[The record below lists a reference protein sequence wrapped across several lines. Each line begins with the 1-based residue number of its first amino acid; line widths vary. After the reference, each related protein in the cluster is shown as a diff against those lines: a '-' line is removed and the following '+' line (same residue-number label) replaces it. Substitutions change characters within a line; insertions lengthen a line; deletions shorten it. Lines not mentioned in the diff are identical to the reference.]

1 MCSRGELSEIRMG
14 EMVMNKVIIEEVE
27 KYEDEKYVRPV
38 LFKGER
44 TTALLLCLKPGQ
56 SVPSHRHEGFEI
68 MLQPLRGEAEAVLDG
83 EAVTLRPGELLFV
96 DGAND
101 FAPVNRGGENF
112 SMLITLVRR

>member
-1 MCSRGELSEIRMG
+1 MKR
-14 EMVMNKVIIEEVE
+14 VIITEVE
-27 KYEDEKYVRPV
+27 QYEDEKYVRPV

-44 TTALLLCLKPGQ
+44 ATTLLLCLKPGQ

-68 MLQPLRGEAEAVLDG
+68 VLQPLRGEAEAVLDG
-83 EAVTLRPGELLFV
+83 EPVTLRAGEVIFV

-101 FAPVNRGGENF
+101 FAPVNKGDVCF

>member
-1 MCSRGELSEIRMG
+1 MKR
-14 EMVMNKVIIEEVE
+14 VIIKEVE
-27 KYEDEKYVRPV
+27 KYEDEKYIRPV
-38 LFKGER
+38 LYKGER

-68 MLQPLRGEAEAVLDG
+68 VLQPLRGEAEAVLDG
-83 EAVTLRPGELLFV
+83 EPVTLRAGEVLFV

-101 FAPVNRGGENF
+101 FAPVNRGDENF

>member
-1 MCSRGELSEIRMG
+1 MK
-14 EMVMNKVIIEEVE
+14 KVVVEEVE
-27 KYEDEKYVRPV
+27 QYEDAKYVRPV

-56 SVPSHRHEGFEI
+56 AVPPHRHEGFEI
-68 MLQPLRGEAEAVLDG
+68 VLQPLRGEAEAVLDG
-83 EAVTLRPGELLFV
+83 EPVTLRAGEVLFV

-101 FAPVNRGGENF
+101 FAPVNRGGGDF

>member
-1 MCSRGELSEIRMG
+1 VLLKSRKRGK
-14 EMVMNKVIIEEVE
+14 VMKRVIIEEIE
-27 KYEDEKYVRPV
+27 EYEDEKYVRPV

-56 SVPSHRHEGFEI
+56 SVPPHRHEGFEI
-68 MLQPLRGEAEAVLDG
+68 MLQPLKGEAEAVLDG
-83 EAVTLRPGELLFV
+83 EHVTLRAGEVVFV

-101 FAPVNRGGENF
+101 FAPVNSGDVNF

>member
-1 MCSRGELSEIRMG
+1 MKRVVVG
-14 EMVMNKVIIEEVE
+14 VVE
-27 KYEDEKYVRPV
+27 KYEDGKYVRPV

-56 SVPSHRHEGFEI
+56 SVPPHRHEGFEI
-68 MLQPLRGEAEAVLDG
+68 VLQPLGGEAVAVLDG
-83 EAVTLRPGELLFV
+83 ERVTLRAGEVIFV

-101 FAPVNRGGENF
+101 FAPENKGSGDF

>member
-1 MCSRGELSEIRMG
+1 
-14 EMVMNKVIIEEVE
+14 MNKVIIGEVE

-44 TTALLLCLKPGQ
+44 ATALLLCLKPGQ

-68 MLQPLRGEAEAVLDG
+68 VLQPLKGEAEAVLDG
-83 EAVTLRPGELLFV
+83 EPVTLRPGEVVFV

-101 FAPVNRGGENF
+101 FAPVNRGKSNF

>member
-1 MCSRGELSEIRMG
+1 MKR
-14 EMVMNKVIIEEVE
+14 VIIEEAE
-27 KYEDEKYVRPV
+27 KFEDDRFVRPV

-68 MLQPLRGEAEAVLDG
+68 VLQPLQGEAEAELDG
-83 EAVTLRPGELLFV
+83 ERVTLREGCLFFV

-101 FAPVNRGGENF
+101 FAPVNNGDKNF
-112 SMLITLVRR
+112 TMLITLVRRP

>member
-1 MCSRGELSEIRMG
+1 MD
-14 EMVMNKVIIEEVE
+14 KVVIEEVE
-27 KYEDEKYVRPV
+27 KYDDGTYVRPV

-56 SVPSHRHEGFEI
+56 SVPPHRHEGFEI
-68 MLQPLRGEAEAVLDG
+68 VLQPLSGEAEAVLDG
-83 EAVTLRPGELLFV
+83 EQVTLRAGEVVFV

>member
-1 MCSRGELSEIRMG
+1 
-14 EMVMNKVIIEEVE
+14 MNKVIVEEVE
-27 KYEDEKYVRPV
+27 KFEEEKYVRPV

-44 TTALLLCLKPGQ
+44 TTALLLCLRPGQ

-68 MLQPLRGEAEAVLDG
+68 VLQPLQGEAEAVLDG
-83 EAVTLRPGELLFV
+83 EPVTLRPGEVIFV

>member
-1 MCSRGELSEIRMG
+1 MKR
-14 EMVMNKVIIEEVE
+14 VIIEEVE

-56 SVPSHRHEGFEI
+56 AVPPHRHEGFEI
-68 MLQPLRGEAEAVLDG
+68 VLQPLQGEAEAMLDG
-83 EAVTLRPGELLFV
+83 ELTQLRAGEVILV

-101 FAPVNRGGENF
+101 FAPVNKGDKNF
-112 SMLITLVRR
+112 TMLITLVRR

>member
-1 MCSRGELSEIRMG
+1 MQR
-14 EMVMNKVIIEEVE
+14 VTFEEVE
-27 KYEDEKYVRPV
+27 RYEDEKYVRPV

-56 SVPSHRHEGFEI
+56 ALPSHRHEGFEI
-68 MLQPLRGEAEAVLDG
+68 VLHPLRGEAEAVLDG
-83 EAVTLRPGELLFV
+83 QQVTLRAGEVIFV

-101 FAPVNRGGENF
+101 FAPVNKCGENF

>member
-1 MCSRGELSEIRMG
+1 MG

>member
-1 MCSRGELSEIRMG
+1 MER
-14 EMVMNKVIIEEVE
+14 VIVEEVE
-27 KYEDEKYVRPV
+27 KFEGERYVRPL

-56 SVPSHRHEGFEI
+56 SVPSHRHEGFEVV
-68 MLQPLRGEAEAVLDG
+68 LQPLRGEAEAVIDG
-83 EAVTLRPGELLFV
+83 EPTTLRAGEVFFV

-101 FAPVNRGGENF
+101 FAPVNKGGSNF

>member
-1 MCSRGELSEIRMG
+1 MKKI
-14 EMVMNKVIIEEVE
+14 VIEEVE

-44 TTALLLCLKPGQ
+44 TTTLLLCLKPGQ
-56 SVPSHRHEGFEI
+56 AVPSHRHEGFEI
-68 MLQPLRGEAEAVLDG
+68 LLQPLQGEAEAVLDG
-83 EAVTLRPGELLFV
+83 EATTLRAGEVILV

-101 FAPVNRGGENF
+101 FAPVNRGGGNF